1 MVPNAWLTKKRC
13 FFRHL
18 NFIITFSMHSMCI
31 LESFISMKCCR
42 SIGNQ
47 NCHSLDYRV
56 EPSSRFYEKVHQV
69 KLKYGSNH
77 LAKIGAKDG
86 SSYIAASSAAKHI

>member
-1 MVPNAWLTKKRC
+1 
-13 FFRHL
+13 
-18 NFIITFSMHSMCI
+18 MHSMCI

-56 EPSSRFYEKVHQV
+56 EPSSRFYEKFHQV

-77 LAKIGAKDG
+77 LEKIGAKDG
-86 SSYIAASSAAKHI
+86 SGYIVASSTAKHV